1 MPEGPA
7 VSGVVAIVAAG
18 GRGARLG
25 ADVPK
30 QLLDLRG
37 RSVLQRSI
45 DALLDSGLVALVV
58 VVLPPDLAAEA
69 SGGAHVRAE
78 PGRVTVV
85 AGGARRQDS
94 VALGFDAVPDWADI
108 VLVHDA
114 ARPFVSRDVIERT
127 IRAAADHGAAIAA
140 VRARDTVKRAALD
153 EGRAVIDATLPREQ
167 IFLAQTPQG
176 FRRPVLA
183 DAVRLGRG
191 GVEATDEASL
201 VELAGHTVAIVEGD
215 VLNMKITTEA
225 DLRLARAVLAQDAAA
240 GGGTRPPAAAVDPGT
255 APRASR
261 SGPPSPAVRIGL
273 GYDLHRFVAGRP
285 LLLGGVS
292 IPHHQGLAGHSD
304 ADAVAHAVTDAV
316 LGAASLG
323 DIGQLFPDTDPR
335 WAGADSLMMLRE
347 AVARVHAAGYR
358 VGNVDVTVVAEAPKI
373 GPHRAAIAARVAD
386 VLQVDAAAV
395 SVKGKTNEGVDA
407 VGRGEA
413 LAVHAVASLL
423 PVVD

>member
-1 MPEGPA
+1 MPQGAA
-7 VSGVVAIVAAG
+7 VSRVVAIVAAG

-25 ADVPK
+25 AEVPK
-30 QLLDLRG
+30 QLLDLQG

-58 VVLPPDLAAEA
+58 VVLPPDLVAGA
-69 SGGAHVRAE
+69 SGGAHVRPE

-114 ARPFVSRDVIERT
+114 ARPFVSRDVIERA

-201 VELAGHTVAIVEGD
+201 AELAGHTVAIVEGD

-225 DLRLARAVLAQDAAA
+225 DLRLARALLAADTAAA
-240 GGGTRPPAAAVDPGT
+240 GGAHAPAAVDPGT
-255 APRASR
+255 APGVSR
-261 SGPPSPAVRIGL
+261 SGPPSPGVRIGL

-335 WAGADSLMMLRE
+335 WSGADSLMMLRE

-358 VGNVDVTVVAEAPKI
+358 VGNVDVTVIAQAPKI
-373 GPHRAAIAARVAD
+373 GPHRAAIAARMAD
-386 VLQVDAAAV
+386 VLQIDPAAV

-423 PVVD
+423 PVAD